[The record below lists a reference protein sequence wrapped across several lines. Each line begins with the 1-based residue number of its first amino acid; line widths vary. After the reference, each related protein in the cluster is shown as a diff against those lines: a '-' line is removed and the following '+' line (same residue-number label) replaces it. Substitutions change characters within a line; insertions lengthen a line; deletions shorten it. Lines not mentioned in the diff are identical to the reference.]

1 MHTLLIDTSTCQQC
15 AHPWLLLH
23 TASKGPRK
31 VAAIGNVIDGHF
43 NVQLITGNVQ
53 LMIWTYKSFVVKR
66 SVQIVNS

>member
-1 MHTLLIDTSTCQQC
+1 MSAMCSSLAAFAS
-15 AHPWLLLH
+15 

-53 LMIWTYKSFVVKR
+53 LMIWTYKSFVAKH
-66 SVQIVNS
+66 SVQFDNS